1 MLERMK
7 YVTKKIKVMRTT
19 TTTQRTTADY
29 GPELKLCGAQ
39 LKPSMKKTPIFSTSI
54 YDHRVKSSREERFK

>member
-1 MLERMK
+1 MLERIK

-19 TTTQRTTADY
+19 TTTQRTIADY

-39 LKPSMKKTPIFSTSI
+39 LEPSMQKKNPNLLDINL
-54 YDHRVKSSREERFK
+54 

>member
-1 MLERMK
+1 MLCAKVDLVLERIK

-19 TTTQRTTADY
+19 TTTQRTIADY

-39 LKPSMKKTPIFSTSI
+39 LEPSMQKKTNLLDINL
-54 YDHRVKSSREERFK
+54 